1 MKLFN
6 LLFLSSLLCCLF
18 ALTSCE
24 KEDDKPVVE
33 QGKILPNGSTLEGDL
48 SSNIVLSEGNTYFL
62 RGGVHVKSGNIL
74 TIQKG
79 VTVKSDPNEPT
90 PAYLLIEPGAKISA
104 IGTMDA
110 PIVFTS
116 GKSDPKVQDWGGIIL
131 CGKAVLNVA
140 GGSAVSEMGGIPY
153 GGTDDQDNSGIIQF
167 VRVEYTGQ
175 KASNDKEH
183 NGFTFEGVGSGT
195 IVDHIAVYK
204 GADDGIEFFGGTVNV
219 KYAFVYGAQDDNFD
233 WTYGW
238 RGKGQHWVAIQASD
252 AADRG
257 IEADNNGDNQVA
269 FPYSD
274 PLISNVTLIGAK
286 INNETRAIKLREGTK
301 GRIYN
306 VVVYGFDKGVEVEHD
321 PTLDNMNKGAL
332 ILANSYIGN
341 TSPWSFKKSDGTKVN
356 ESVFT
361 SSEYFNIVKESNASP
376 EFLSNVFIGV
386 HSTNAKDPKQLD
398 NWFDTANFIGAVNPN
413 NNWTDKWT
421 RFE

>member
-6 LLFLSSLLCCLF
+6 LLFLSGLF
-18 ALTSCE
+18 LGLMGFVSCQ
-24 KEDDKPVVE
+24 KEDDKPIDTDKKE
-33 QGKILPNGSTLEGDL
+33 LPNGSILEGDL
-48 SSNIVLSEGNTYFL
+48 TSDIVLTAGNTYYL
-62 RGGVHVKSGNIL
+62 RGGVHVKEGNTLI
-74 TIQKG
+74 IQKG
-79 VTVKSDPNEPT
+79 VTVKSDPAEPT

-104 IGTMDA
+104 IGTADD

-116 GKSDPKVQDWGGIIL
+116 GKSDPKVQDWGGIIV

-153 GGTDDQDNSGIIQF
+153 GGTNDQDNSGVIQY

-183 NGFTFEGVGSGT
+183 NGFTFEGVGNGT
-195 IVDHIAVYK
+195 TVDHIAVYR

-238 RGKGQHWVAIQASD
+238 RGKGQHWVAVQTSE

-301 GRIYN
+301 ARIYN
-306 VVVYGFDKGVEVEHD
+306 VVISGFDKGVEVEHD
-321 PTLDNMNKGAL
+321 PTLDNMKNGTL
-332 ILANSYIGN
+332 ILAHSYIAN
-341 TSPWSFKKSDGTKVN
+341 ASPWSFKKSDGSKITESIFTSPDYFNVIN
-356 ESVFT
+356 ESGAT
-361 SSEYFNIVKESNASP
+361 PA
-376 EFLSNVFIGV
+376 FLSKIFMGV
-386 HSTNAKDPKQLD
+386 EPINANDPKKLD
-398 NWFDTANFIGAVNPN
+398 SWFESANFIGAVDPGND
-413 NNWTDKWT
+413 WTSKWT
-421 RFE
+421 RIE